1 MLCKH
6 NDLSQFPAERTPSTR
21 LPENEGV
28 AADKVLPQLRFF
40 PYLFVG
46 EGKTRLF
53 QRNPARD
60 LELIC
65 ERCLTL
71 ITD

>member
-28 AADKVLPQLRFF
+28 AADKVLPQMRFS
-40 PYLFVG
+40 
-46 EGKTRLF
+46 
-53 QRNPARD
+53 
-60 LELIC
+60 LIC
-65 ERCLTL
+65 LRGRGRRESFGGIPLG
-71 ITD
+71 I